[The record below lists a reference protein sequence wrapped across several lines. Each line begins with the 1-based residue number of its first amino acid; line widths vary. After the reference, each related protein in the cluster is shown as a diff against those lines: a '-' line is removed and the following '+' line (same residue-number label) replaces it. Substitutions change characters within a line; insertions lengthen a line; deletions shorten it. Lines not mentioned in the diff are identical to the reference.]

1 MGRATR
7 GGGAARAGLVGA
19 LLAGCVTLP
28 TDAGL
33 DAIEVRVS
41 VTPEQYALSQGP
53 VWLKVRVTATNTT
66 GDYIN
71 VRVGGPPFAL
81 GGTPTPGSGVGFSV
95 RVDDSTGAPAGPS
108 VDTWGQPVFV
118 FRGGE
123 TKAFEDSTLVNNASW
138 PLAAGTYAVIGYF
151 GGQAGPAATLV
162 VTP

>member
-1 MGRATR
+1 MRRATR
-7 GGGAARAGLVGA
+7 RAARAGLLGA

-71 VRVGGPPFAL
+71 VRVGGPPFTL
-81 GGTPTPGSGVGFSV
+81 GGPPAPGSGRGFSV
-95 RVDDSTGAPAGPS
+95 RVDDSTGAAVGPW

-138 PLAAGTYAVIGYF
+138 PLAAGTYQVIGYF
-151 GGQAGPAATLV
+151 GGEAGPAAELV
-162 VTP
+162 VRP